1 MPSYG
6 RSLSPP
12 GRLAL
17 PPPES
22 RSQRGSKR
30 HAEPHYIAA
39 SMGGDSG
46 PVQLLSQPIGKVVQP
61 HVPGRPSAPGD
72 RLAVTVGSRA
82 DPTVA
87 MAFGLFFF
95 LPSCR
100 LPPPGRA
107 STAVARKSTEMR
119 SIASFIVWTL
129 CLRTGG
135 QGDGASDDQT
145 AHACAGRCV
154 VRVWSVC
161 GENRQGAVGR
171 QCRA

>member
-1 MPSYG
+1 
-6 RSLSPP
+6 
-12 GRLAL
+12 
-17 PPPES
+17 
-22 RSQRGSKR
+22 
-30 HAEPHYIAA
+30 
-39 SMGGDSG
+39 MGGDSG
-46 PVQLLSQPIGKVVQP
+46 PVQLLSQPIGKVVEP

-161 GENRQGAVGR
+161 GKHRARFGVGSVEPATR
-171 QCRA
+171 FACCSSRALRVLRVAALVSKTVVNVSKKQN